1 MIYSIKI
8 KNFKSIGKEEQV
20 LDNLDSVNVFLGEN
34 NSGKTAGLEILWIF
48 GEILMENLGTSGRIN
63 SIGSLIDQ
71 ESSFP
76 ANDIL
81 EKIKTISSNIDKMND
96 FVHQNEGNIEL
107 EIAFNANDSFRQ
119 YIKDLLTTKR
129 NLQEEKALEEKLK
142 KDVKDVDLLKLR
154 FILDFN
160 RCVFRIIQIGWGNV
174 HLVYIETNTLRYI
187 NLDDYLV
194 DSHILIENADQNRNS
209 KFFNNI
215 IVPQIREFLSSLR
228 RTYYIHSKRKIDEII
243 KVDDG
248 RQGIKGS
255 NLKKIMFDLFH
266 DGDQR
271 RREKYFKIL
280 EVFEKITGKK
290 IRRDPYKD
298 SRKVDL
304 VFEEGSI
311 SVNIDNSGYGYSHL
325 LNLVYNI
332 IISDASTIL
341 IDEPEIS
348 LHPQAQLKFIEFI
361 KEVADKEKKQF
372 FISTHSP
379 YFISLETIDKVFK
392 FTKSNTMTHVTRIN
406 NEKTVQSIKDKK
418 EGIFNFRHRELFFM
432 NKVIF
437 VEGNEDL
444 VVLPQYFTESLSI
457 SKECLYQLGGI
468 NDEKIEL
475 FSSFCK
481 DLGIKYAFV
490 LDFDYLRKDT
500 NKKRF
505 IQALKKIEEKPKST
519 NRLLTLLGKNGIRG
533 KNKEMVKDIWL
544 KDWAT
549 YWNKKTLQNLLKKY
563 KTNGI
568 FIMPFYDVKMLKET
582 TAADFTFEA
591 KKIISEINDYLL

>member
-20 LDNLDSVNVFLGEN
+20 LDNLGSVNVFIGEN

-48 GEILMENLGTSGRIN
+48 GEILLENLETTGRIN

-76 ANDIL
+76 AGDIL
-81 EKIKTISSNIDKMND
+81 DKIKTISSNIDKMTD

-107 EIAFNANDSFRQ
+107 EIVFNANDSFREHV
-119 YIKDLLTTKR
+119 KDLSTSKR
-129 NLQEEKALEEKLK
+129 NLQEERVLEEKLIR
-142 KDVKDVDLLKLR
+142 DVKDIDLLKLR

-160 RCVFRIIQIGWGNV
+160 RHVFRIIQVGWGNIN
-174 HLVYIETNTLRYI
+174 LVCIENNTLKYVS
-187 NLDDYLV
+187 LDDYLA
-194 DSHILIENADQNRNS
+194 DSHFLIENANLNRNNR
-209 KFFNNI
+209 FFNNV
-215 IVPQIREFLSSLR
+215 IVPQIREFLSYLR

-280 EVFEKITGKK
+280 EVFKKIAGKQ

-304 VFEEGSI
+304 VFEEGNI
-311 SVNIDNSGYGYSHL
+311 SVNIDNSGYGYNHL

-332 IISDASTIL
+332 IISDANTIL

-348 LHPQAQLKFIEFI
+348 LHPQAQLRFIEFI
-361 KEVADKEKKQF
+361 KEVANKEKKQF

-379 YFISLETIDKVFK
+379 YFISLEAIDKVFK
-392 FTKSNTMTHVTRIN
+392 FTKSDTITHVTRIN
-406 NEKTVQSIKDKK
+406 NEKTVQAIKDKK

-437 VEGNEDL
+437 VEGSEDL
-444 VVLPQYFTESLSI
+444 VALPQYFTESLSI
-457 SKECLYQLGGI
+457 SRECLYQLGGI
-468 NDEKIEL
+468 NDEKIAL
-475 FSSFCK
+475 FSSFCN
-481 DLGIKYAFV
+481 DLGIKYAFI

-519 NRLLTLLGKNGIRG
+519 NRLLTLLDKNGLKG

-544 KDWAT
+544 KDWAS

-563 KTNGI
+563 KANGI
-568 FIMPFYDVKMLKET
+568 FIMPFYDVKILKET
-582 TAADFTFEA
+582 TATDFAFEA
-591 KKIISEINDYLL
+591 NKIISEVNEYLL